1 LGSGCTGCWA
11 NAELQTPASRE
22 ADAAN
27 ESNTDLAMVTVNAK
41 GEQLAG

>member
-1 LGSGCTGCWA
+1 MPCWSARA

-27 ESNTDLAMVTVNAK
+27 ESNRDLAMVTVNAP
-41 GEQLAG
+41 GEELAG

>member
-1 LGSGCTGCWA
+1 MLCWSARA

-22 ADAAN
+22 ADAAS

>member
-1 LGSGCTGCWA
+1 MGSGCTGCWA

-27 ESNTDLAMVTVNAK
+27 ESNTDWAMVTVNAK